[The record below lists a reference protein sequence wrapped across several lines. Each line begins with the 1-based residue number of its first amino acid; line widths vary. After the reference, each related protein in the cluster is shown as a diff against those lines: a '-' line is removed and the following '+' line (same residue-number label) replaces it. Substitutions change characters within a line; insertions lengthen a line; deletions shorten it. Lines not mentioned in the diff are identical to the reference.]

1 MPYNTPVVN
10 QTTMYLSCPVTFDLE
25 DAEWFDNLQSAVDDA
40 MDWSVQ
46 LSGENVIVYK
56 AIDGPYGYDF
66 QPLKSIIA

>member
-10 QTTMYLSCPVTFDLE
+10 QTTMYLSCPVTFDLQ
-25 DAEWFDNLQSAVDDA
+25 DAEWFDNLQSAIDDA

-66 QPLKSIIA
+66 QPLKSIYA